1 MVSCHLAEGSV
12 ACPLPA
18 SEDRLIECFHVA
30 NRLDVEYHDPRAFR
44 YNLNALVTALSSV
57 RELLQK
63 EIEKAGRVRDWNK
76 VREPFRKDPWLD
88 AIKVARN
95 TTLHQKAIFDG
106 SQAEVGLYRG
116 RRHKLSLG
124 LTVPGDTH
132 SRVLLERWSGSEA
145 GRLFIDPEHETIG
158 EQFGVWRRYHIK
170 EISRTED
177 VLTAM
182 RRGLIRAHDALTTAH
197 GVFDVDALALSDEE
211 WLGAESI
218 AAVSVLLE
226 SDVNP
231 ALPIKW
237 GWVTPG

>member
-116 RRHKLSLG
+116 RRHKLAGADCARRHSQPSSSRAVVGERGGPSVHRPGARNHRRAVRSLAAI
-124 LTVPGDTH
+124 PYQGDQP
-132 SRVLLERWSGSEA
+132 
-145 GRLFIDPEHETIG
+145 D
-158 EQFGVWRRYHIK
+158 
-170 EISRTED
+170 
-177 VLTAM
+177 
-182 RRGLIRAHDALTTAH
+182 
-197 GVFDVDALALSDEE
+197 
-211 WLGAESI
+211 
-218 AAVSVLLE
+218 
-226 SDVNP
+226 
-231 ALPIKW
+231 
-237 GWVTPG
+237 